1 MTALLLKYAP
11 YLAAVLLLF
20 GAGSWTGYKVA
31 QPAYNR
37 LQGQFSDYKAQ
48 VAQNELAAQT
58 AATAALQAQIAQR
71 NETEA
76 NNAKIIAD
84 LQSKADSAAADRDFA
99 RRLLAAARQAQ
110 PAAGNDP
117 ATKTQGGS
125 TADGAADA
133 SGNRSLV
140 ADLGAAAGECRDAIE
155 RFSALQ
161 AELRPQ
167 L

>member
-11 YLAAVLLLF
+11 YLAAVLVVF
-20 GAGSWTGYKVA
+20 GAGSWTGYKGA

-48 VAQNELAAQT
+48 VAADELAAQK

-71 NETEA
+71 NEVES
-76 NNAKIIAD
+76 NNAKVIAD

-99 RRLLAAARQAQ
+99 RRLLAAAQAR
-110 PAAGNDP
+110 PAPNSDP

-125 TADGAADA
+125 TADGSPDA